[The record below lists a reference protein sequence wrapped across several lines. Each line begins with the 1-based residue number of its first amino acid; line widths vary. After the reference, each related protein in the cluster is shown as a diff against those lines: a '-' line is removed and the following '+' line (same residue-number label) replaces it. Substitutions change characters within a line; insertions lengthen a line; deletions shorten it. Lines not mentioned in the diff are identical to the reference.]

1 MREDDFSKKC
11 HMLQLDISNIDKL
24 HSLMIIE
31 MGINVP
37 MYTEE

>member
-1 MREDDFSKKC
+1 MREDDFAKKC

-24 HSLMIIE
+24 HSLMTIE
-31 MGINVP
+31 MGMNVP